1 MNSPLDPWS
10 DAASLAQRLSQPQAA
25 LYIVLGAEQWC
36 EKCRILRPHFEA
48 HVAQTPSQ
56 ETWLWLDLEEHAEF
70 LGSYLPES
78 LPQLVAY
85 RGSQLHLNQV
95 IEPTGAA
102 LAQALAQLEALE
114 PPDRAGRVAPT
125 GAQAKAQ
132 ADPGLRARL
141 LQQDWAS

>member
-10 DAASLAQRLSQPQAA
+10 DAASLAQRLSQPHAA

-36 EKCRILRPHFEA
+36 EKCRILRPYFEA
-48 HVAQTPSQ
+48 HVAQAPSQ

-78 LPQLVAY
+78 LPQLLAY
-85 RGSQLHLNQV
+85 RGSQLQLSQV

-102 LAQALAQLEALE
+102 LIQALAQLESLE
-114 PPDRAGRVAPT
+114 PPGRAGRKAA
-125 GAQAKAQ
+125 GKAQ